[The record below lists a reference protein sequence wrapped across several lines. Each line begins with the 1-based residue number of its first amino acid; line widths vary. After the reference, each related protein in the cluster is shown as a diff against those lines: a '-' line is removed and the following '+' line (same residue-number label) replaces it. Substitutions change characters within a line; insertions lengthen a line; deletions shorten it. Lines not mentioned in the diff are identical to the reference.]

1 MIVIRK
7 YRNSGTIGSHS
18 INERKHAMCKKKQ
31 GKSID
36 FGVRARVQLSPRQKI
51 AGTALHSHNINNQA
65 LHDVCLI
72 SIYRGG
78 GPKNKVRGLVQ
89 KGI

>member
-1 MIVIRK
+1 
-7 YRNSGTIGSHS
+7 
-18 INERKHAMCKKKQ
+18 MCKKKQ

-72 SIYRGG
+72 SIYHYHTLLRGG
-78 GPKNKVRGLVQ
+78 AAPPKNKVRGLVQ